1 MGKYKIPESLTIY
14 HCPIDGSICKTG
26 TYELRS
32 YARYLERLAETD
44 SPDII
49 SQGISWCPWDC
60 SAQKCKQANILICK
74 ELGRDPAKMLDING
88 VPLQYS
94 RQR

>member
-1 MGKYKIPESLTIY
+1 MAKKLLETITIY
-14 HCPIDGSICKTG
+14 CPVDGRICKSQTI
-26 TYELRS
+26 EMRS
-32 YARYLERLAETD
+32 YTKYLEWLAETD
-44 SPDII
+44 SPAII
-49 SQGISWCPWDC
+49 SNGGIDWCPGDC
-60 SAQKCKQANILICK
+60 GAQMRKQANILICK